1 MKYKFLLIFYSILIF
16 LLIMIPQVLI
26 SKYIFNLYFNE
37 YLMYGVLYI
46 SFDFTSKFILPKKKK
61 KDI

>member
-16 LLIMIPQVLI
+16 ILIMTPQVLI
-26 SKYIFNLYFNE
+26 SKYIFNSYFNE

-46 SFDFTSKFILPKKKK
+46 SFDFTSRFILPKKNK